1 MNGLTTSYPVG
12 SPVRHDSA
20 PAYASDFGALRQE
33 FRQAAERAGAEL
45 SEYVHPLNG
54 PDGGPLATDVALLG
68 RRDARKLIVLIS
80 GTHGIEGPF
89 GSTCQTAWLGQKNLR
104 RLPDDT
110 AILAI
115 HLINPWGTAWS
126 RRVNEDNVDLNRNFI
141 DWSAGAPVNNGYAGL
156 HDAVAYRE
164 WAGPDR
170 IAADEKLAAA
180 RKRLGHA
187 GLAAIVE
194 AGQYEFADGMFYGGG
209 GPVWSNRTL
218 NEILKTFAGAAHQV
232 IVFDLH
238 TGAGPYGYPALL
250 SVASSEHAGLAWGKS
265 IFGPALST
273 VLTGPGAKTG
283 TGIAATATGYVSD
296 AVRKAMPNARVLPL
310 VVECGTLDGPS
321 VMEAVQ
327 ADNWLHLFGKLDSPL
342 GKRIRETLRSA
353 FIPDDPDWQRTCLSS
368 SLRYFDRALAELQT
382 VEVARDE
389 ARREHAQPTAPA
401 AVADPTPADEAKIT
415 TPAVQIDELHKSFG
429 SLLVLKGVNL
439 TAHAG
444 EVISMIGSSGSGK
457 STFLRCINL
466 LEQPDGGKVAIDGE
480 LIKMKPLS
488 NGRLGPADMAQVE
501 RIRAR
506 VGMVFQNFNLWPH
519 MTVMENIIEAPR
531 HVLKE
536 PREKAVEHA
545 HALLKK
551 VGLADKH
558 AHYPGQLSGGQQQ
571 RAAIART
578 LAMRPKVI
586 LFDEPT
592 SALDPELVGE
602 VLRVIRQLA
611 EEGNT
616 MILVTHEMQF
626 AREVSHKVLFL
637 HQGKV
642 EEEGAPAELFGSPR
656 SERLR
661 QFLARTL

>member
-1 MNGLTTSYPVG
+1 
-12 SPVRHDSA
+12 
-20 PAYASDFGALRQE
+20 
-33 FRQAAERAGAEL
+33 
-45 SEYVHPLNG
+45 
-54 PDGGPLATDVALLG
+54 
-68 RRDARKLIVLIS
+68 
-80 GTHGIEGPF
+80 
-89 GSTCQTAWLGQKNLR
+89 
-104 RLPDDT
+104 
-110 AILAI
+110 
-115 HLINPWGTAWS
+115 
-126 RRVNEDNVDLNRNFI
+126 
-141 DWSAGAPVNNGYAGL
+141 
-156 HDAVAYRE
+156 
-164 WAGPDR
+164 
-170 IAADEKLAAA
+170 
-180 RKRLGHA
+180 
-187 GLAAIVE
+187 
-194 AGQYEFADGMFYGGG
+194 
-209 GPVWSNRTL
+209 
-218 NEILKTFAGAAHQV
+218 
-232 IVFDLH
+232 
-238 TGAGPYGYPALL
+238 
-250 SVASSEHAGLAWGKS
+250 
-265 IFGPALST
+265 
-273 VLTGPGAKTG
+273 
-283 TGIAATATGYVSD
+283 
-296 AVRKAMPNARVLPL
+296 
-310 VVECGTLDGPS
+310 
-321 VMEAVQ
+321 
-327 ADNWLHLFGKLDSPL
+327 
-342 GKRIRETLRSA
+342 
-353 FIPDDPDWQRTCLSS
+353 
-368 SLRYFDRALAELQT
+368 
-382 VEVARDE
+382 
-389 ARREHAQPTAPA
+389 
-401 AVADPTPADEAKIT
+401 
-415 TPAVQIDELHKSFG
+415 
-429 SLLVLKGVNL
+429 
-439 TAHAG
+439 
-444 EVISMIGSSGSGK
+444 
-457 STFLRCINL
+457 
-466 LEQPDGGKVAIDGE
+466 
-480 LIKMKPLS
+480 MKPLS

-519 MTVMENIIEAPR
+519 MTVVENIVEAPR

>member
-1 MNGLTTSYPVG
+1 MNGLTTSRPVG

-80 GTHGIEGPF
+80 GTHGVEGPF

-218 NEILKTFAGAAHQV
+218 NEILKTFADAAHQV

-296 AVRKAMPNARVLPL
+296 AVRKAMPDARVLPL

-353 FIPDDPDWQRTCLSS
+353 FIPDDPAWQRTCLSS

-382 VEVARDE
+382 VEIARDE

-519 MTVMENIIEAPR
+519 MTVVENIIEAPR